1 MNWSMTLNAYLARRF
16 GAAVLMVFTAIA
28 LLGMSIDLAELFR
41 RTTDKDIPT
50 AIVFSMS
57 LLKLP
62 DLAQKLLPFAVLFG
76 AIIAFARL
84 SRNHELVATRA
95 AGISVWQFLAMPLL
109 VALFIGIVTAT
120 IFNPVSAALLA
131 QYARME
137 ARHIQGQASQLDV
150 SSAGLWLRQGSAAD
164 QSVIHALRVADQGT
178 HLEDVM
184 VLLYDGVDRFSGRI
198 DAASADL
205 EEGSWRLSEAWISN
219 QEGQPVY
226 HAAYRMPTDLTAA
239 QIEESFA
246 SPSTISFWD
255 LPRFIATAESA
266 GFSALR
272 HRIYWYSL
280 LALPILLAAM
290 VIVAAGFSFRLAR
303 LGGMTQLLFLGALA
317 GLGVY
322 FLQDV
327 TQAMALGG
335 ILPPPLAALAPS
347 LGAIFLGTALLL
359 HEEDG

>member
-16 GAAVLMVFTAIA
+16 AMAVLMVFTAIA

-41 RTTDKDIPT
+41 RTTDKDIGT
-50 AIVFSMS
+50 AIIFSMS

-62 DLAQKLLPFAVLFG
+62 DLAQKLLPFAILFG

-95 AGISVWQFLAMPLL
+95 AGISVWQFLTMPLL
-109 VALFIGIVTAT
+109 VAMGIGVVTAT
-120 IFNPVSAALLA
+120 IFNPVSASLLA
-131 QYARME
+131 QYARLE

-150 SSAGLWLRQGSAAD
+150 SSAGLWLRQGSAD
-164 QSVIHALRVADQGT
+164 GQSVIHALRIADQGT
-178 HLEDVM
+178 HLEEVM
-184 VLLYDGVDRFSGRI
+184 ILLYDGVDRFSGRI

-205 EEGSWRLSEAWISN
+205 EDGSWHLHQAWISTE
-219 QEGQPVY
+219 EGRPAYQ
-226 HAAYRMPTDLTAA
+226 ADYRMPTDLTAA

-246 SPSTISFWD
+246 SPSTISFWE

-280 LALPILLAAM
+280 LALPLLLATM
-290 VIVAAGFSFRLAR
+290 VIVAAGFSFRLTR
-303 LGGMTQLLFLGALA
+303 LGGIAQLLFLGAMA
-317 GLGVY
+317 GLGIY

-347 LGAIFLGTALLL
+347 LGAIFLGVALLL